1 MKNKAKVKRRLKSP
15 RTYNQNNIRDTT
27 KTTLEVAIHRYL
39 ESLELIDQLFK
50 QKHKKPRMFSFWKT
64 QN

>member
-1 MKNKAKVKRRLKSP
+1 MKNKAKVKGRLKSP

-39 ESLELIDQLFK
+39 ESLELID
-50 QKHKKPRMFSFWKT
+50 
-64 QN
+64 